1 MVCFGIFFYLRFV
14 NKMKIVNFIIAED
27 DVYAIYSNNEKM
39 CTKYTIRLFCYI
51 LWHLQVFLAA
61 GFFPIYC
68 MYVGNFDT
76 STWPL
81 PFNMAVPFDT
91 SSIIGW
97 YLLWFIQTNTAFSYC
112 LGTIAP
118 TAYFMNCCL
127 YIITLCDHF
136 NCIINSINEH
146 VEGYHQI
153 KNKLK
158 TKKINLQIKEKL
170 GRAVKHHEEILELS
184 RISIFA
190 RIVISFLYIYT
201 NSISDLIFF

>member
-1 MVCFGIFFYLRFV
+1 MVCFGIFFHLRFV
-14 NKMKIVNFIIAED
+14 NKMKIVNFIIAENE
-27 DVYAIYSNNEKM
+27 VYAIYSNNERM

-190 RIVISFLYIYT
+190 RIVISFLNIYQL
-201 NSISDLIFF
+201 DF